1 LAVDKLKID
10 STDPDG
16 VRSQILFCLSTLF
29 RLMGNQKE
37 NLFSPFQVPSKFV
50 PIIQRYESFF
60 MSVFTLKEVGLKL
73 ESHDDGYWVHFEL
86 KHPLYVYTK
95 ISEACI
101 APQTD

>member
-1 LAVDKLKID
+1 M
-10 STDPDG
+10 
-16 VRSQILFCLSTLF
+16 
-29 RLMGNQKE
+29 MGNQKE
-37 NLFSPFQVPSKFV
+37 NLFSPIQVPSKFV
-50 PIIQRYESFF
+50 PLIQRFESFF

-73 ESHDDGYWVHFEL
+73 LASPDNAYWVHFEL